1 MVLEESISHRLFKKF
16 IENEYNFFIQ
26 KHTSKM
32 LTRIKSDLDLLTGAL
47 TSTSIIF
54 TETVMILGISTIIF
68 FYNPQSFLIVCSI
81 LIFFFFRLF
90 FIGHKKKIASLREF
104 RQKFEEGRF
113 KNLQEALEVLRKLKY
128 LKRKIFF

>member
-1 MVLEESISHRLFKKF
+1 MVLKSISHRLFKKF

-54 TETVMILGISTIIF
+54 QETVMILGISTIIF

-81 LIFFFFRLF
+81 LIFFFVYFLLVT
-90 FIGHKKKIASLREF
+90 KKIASLREF
-104 RQKFEEGRF
+104 RQKF
-113 KNLQEALEVLRKLKY
+113 
-128 LKRKIFF
+128 